1 MIDLAEK
8 APKVLR
14 NNLET
19 VLNITL
25 QVYASNNTT
34 TRNTF
39 YCGFVDDS

>member
-14 NNLET
+14 NNLEI

-25 QVYASNNTT
+25 QVWSRLY
-34 TRNTF
+34 
-39 YCGFVDDS
+39 